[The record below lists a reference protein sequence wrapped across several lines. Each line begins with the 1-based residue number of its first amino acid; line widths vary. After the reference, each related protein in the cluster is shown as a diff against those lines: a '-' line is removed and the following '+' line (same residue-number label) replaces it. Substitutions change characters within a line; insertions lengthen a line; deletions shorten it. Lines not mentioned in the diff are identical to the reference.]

1 MQVGKL
7 LGWQSVE
14 YDGKVRGRTIPLTDL
29 QHGGIALF
37 SSYALARLV
46 LLVSSFLMLLEN
58 YGLQLH
64 HLTPHAI
71 TSVAILA
78 HFCEMFVGVR
88 PSVHLLWLFFT
99 L

>member
-1 MQVGKL
+1 M
-7 LGWQSVE
+7 
-14 YDGKVRGRTIPLTDL
+14 
-29 QHGGIALF
+29 
-37 SSYALARLV
+37 

-71 TSVAILA
+71 ASMAILA

-88 PSVHLLWLFFT
+88 PSVHLFWLFFT